1 MCEPLTIICFAFLI
15 RNYSAKG
22 KGVEDL
28 PDRLAEGKY
37 GI

>member
-1 MCEPLTIICFAFLI
+1 MLTYYIFMAFWFLG
-15 RNYSAKG
+15 NYSAKE

-28 PDRLAEGKY
+28 PDRLAESKY